1 MKLLEFIL
9 IQQRVVGLLMT
20 LSLANM
26 MMCRVLIL
34 MFILM
39 PGMKQIQHIQLNY
52 NNGIIHLERGQM

>member
-39 PGMKQIQHIQLNY
+39 PGMKEIQQKQLNY

>member
-39 PGMKQIQHIQLNY
+39 PGMKEIQQKELNY